1 MPTQKPRFNIA
12 DVVNGIL
19 IDVGE
24 VLAERKEDRYFE
36 EIVLIYSTIENVL
49 KWLIFLKVMWG
60 RHAPQFSEP
69 AVESNRKSIQARC
82 TSRKQPSAKKKVGR
96 TWQHL
101 RWFDSFDEWIS
112 KRDREWGSPLHQI
125 IDSSWLTVPNTGGQ
139 RLCRSPRWWFTRNG
153 AIMWRVS
160 PTRRCRWTTPFG
172 GNLQRKILSIEELN
186 TLIFPAISNHLFNNG
201 DKNETKSREKGE
213 TNERHCSPK
222 SIQDGDI

>member
-69 AVESNRKSIQARC
+69 AVESNRKFCRQ
-82 TSRKQPSAKKKVGR
+82 
-96 TWQHL
+96 L
-101 RWFDSFDEWIS
+101 SFNDAE
-112 KRDREWGSPLHQI
+112 RLALMLGI
-125 IDSSWLTVPNTGGQ
+125 IDYDFYKRVDAA
-139 RLCRSPRWWFTRNG
+139 RNERND
-153 AIMWRVS
+153 IIHQFWRDAH
-160 PTRRCRWTTPFG
+160 RG
-172 GNLQRKILSIEELN
+172 NNLQLRRKLEELDSIFGDLILSMNVLLNEIGNEEVLYIR
-186 TLIFPAISNHLFNNG
+186 L
-201 DKNETKSREKGE
+201 
-213 TNERHCSPK
+213 
-222 SIQDGDI
+222 